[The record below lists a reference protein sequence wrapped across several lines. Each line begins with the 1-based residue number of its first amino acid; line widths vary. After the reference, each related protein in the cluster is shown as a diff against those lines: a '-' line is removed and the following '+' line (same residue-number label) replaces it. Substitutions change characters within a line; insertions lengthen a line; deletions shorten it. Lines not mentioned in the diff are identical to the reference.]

1 MRTTATTVAA
11 MAAACLSASAM
22 ADFGLIPVPMTS
34 GTGVGN
40 DGYFNGTYQ
49 TSIGWLNIGIK
60 AHEYRNG
67 NMPAGSTTQSSV
79 SGGGTWL
86 NLDAQNRYTA
96 IAGIA
101 ANKPSW
107 NPAAPS
113 WGFTWSIASDPST
126 DVWGRPTAG
135 QYRASMTITRPDTV
149 AVNIFSDVDASGV
162 FGGDPTNMVW
172 QNNWNLGYLGVFGS
186 GVDANTVGLS
196 QVVLPPKTT
205 IAVVKRMSAV
215 QETLANLEESRG
227 QAEADAIK
235 SQAAS
240 QADTIRNFADQWA
253 AEIEAVGNTEATRY
267 YEQMKKE
274 ADLAIFLAWLDTL
287 KASLSGNT
295 TFVTDMTKAPFHMI
309 DLDAATDANGIPQPA
324 KRSFGGGSGSQK

>member
-11 MAAACLSASAM
+11 LAAACLSASAM
-22 ADFGLIPVPMTS
+22 ADFGLIPVSMTS

-126 DVWGRPTAG
+126 YVWGRPTAG
-135 QYRASMTITRPDTV
+135 QYLASMTITRPDTV
-149 AVNIFSDVDASGV
+149 AVNIFSDVDAAGV
-162 FGGDPTNMVW
+162 FGNDPSNKVW

-186 GVDANTVGLS
+186 GVDANTQGEWKIRVS
-196 QVVLPPKTT
+196 
-205 IAVVKRMSAV
+205 VK
-215 QETLANLEESRG
+215 ANDG
-227 QAEADAIK
+227 
-235 SQAAS
+235 
-240 QADTIRNFADQWA
+240 
-253 AEIEAVGNTEATRY
+253 
-267 YEQMKKE
+267 
-274 ADLAIFLAWLDTL
+274 
-287 KASLSGNT
+287 SGNFST
-295 TFVTDMTKAPFHMI
+295 I
-309 DLDAATDANGIPQPA
+309 
-324 KRSFGGGSGSQK
+324 GSQEITVNVTPVPGAAALLGVAGLMGRRRRA

>member
-11 MAAACLSASAM
+11 MAAACLSASVM

-86 NLDAQNRYTA
+86 NLDAQARYTA

-186 GVDANTVGLS
+186 GVDANTLGDWKIRVS
-196 QVVLPPKTT
+196 
-205 IAVVKRMSAV
+205 VKANDGFGNYSAV
-215 QETLANLEESRG
+215 
-227 QAEADAIK
+227 
-235 SQAAS
+235 
-240 QADTIRNFADQWA
+240 
-253 AEIEAVGNTEATRY
+253 
-267 YEQMKKE
+267 
-274 ADLAIFLAWLDTL
+274 
-287 KASLSGNT
+287 
-295 TFVTDMTKAPFHMI
+295 
-309 DLDAATDANGIPQPA
+309 
-324 KRSFGGGSGSQK
+324 GSQEITVNVTPVPGAAALLGVAGLMGRRRRA